1 MQARTVNGGS
11 TGRLAGAFALV
22 AAGLLVGV
30 AGCARVPAVGSAS
43 TSAPS
48 TPQQAQA
55 QPLAPG
61 LSVSCAQDQRAV
73 MRQQVVNGQPMLDVQ
88 CVATA
93 DAGAVGQGSAPV
105 QATAPAAMTP
115 AFTPAG
121 YPDGGY
127 QAEPIAL
134 APVTRQAARART
146 VAYRDEGGI
155 LTYEP
160 RAVRRAPARRSVKKS
175 AAIIGSSAGV
185 GAGIGAA
192 VGGKKGA
199 LIGAAIGGG
208 GATLWDQI
216 TRRK

>member
-1 MQARTVNGGS
+1 MQVRTNHGGPA
-11 TGRLAGAFALV
+11 GKRAGALACL

-30 AGCARVPAVGSAS
+30 AGCARVPATGSAS
-43 TSAPS
+43 TSTPS
-48 TPQQAQA
+48 TPQQAQV

-61 LSVSCAQDQRAV
+61 LSVSCAQGQRAV

-88 CVATA
+88 CVAGVEGPLVA
-93 DAGAVGQGSAPV
+93 QGGVPA
-105 QATAPAAMTP
+105 QAAPASVAP
-115 AFTPAG
+115 AFTPAAYSG
-121 YPDGGY
+121 DAYR
-127 QAEPIAL
+127 AEPIAA
-134 APVTRQAARART
+134 APVPRQPTRTRT
-146 VAYRDEGGI
+146 IAYRDDGGV

-160 RAVRRAPARRSVKKS
+160 RSVPRARRTVKKS
-175 AAIIGSSAGV
+175 AVIIGSSAGV